1 MERQQSENENREARA
16 SAASVQEEELNV
28 EESSA
33 GGDGDD
39 LVQPNNDVTG
49 DHGNASPVLAA
60 TAIPTSE
67 VVGGKKRSRE
77 AESSSRRSKKRV
89 KLHILQCM
97 QHQKRQDLHTKWME
111 YYFDH

>member
-1 MERQQSENENREARA
+1 MLCDAMFCRLLAYRAGLPTSLITQVQTVVGVIGSLEKHVESQQNENREARA
-16 SAASVQEEELNV
+16 SAASVNEEELNV

-60 TAIPTSE
+60 TAIPTS
-67 VVGGKKRSRE
+67 
-77 AESSSRRSKKRV
+77 
-89 KLHILQCM
+89 
-97 QHQKRQDLHTKWME
+97 
-111 YYFDH
+111 